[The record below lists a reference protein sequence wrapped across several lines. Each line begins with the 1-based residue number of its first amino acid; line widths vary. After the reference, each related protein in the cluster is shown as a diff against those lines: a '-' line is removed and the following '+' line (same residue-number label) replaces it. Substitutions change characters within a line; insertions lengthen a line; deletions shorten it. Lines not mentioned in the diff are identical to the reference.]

1 MKGKKTKK
9 NQSTSVKGEA
19 IPLIL
24 SWGAVDLILDI
35 TWTMEELIDLEL
47 EWDNLNTLEDIRFLK
62 EKKDLWSKFEL
73 STTNPTLLTLLFLN
87 KTSKKK
93 SYIDYIPFGLPKF
106 EGDDE
111 YFSEVIKT
119 VTEKNYLNINENALD
134 ENGRFSVIIKMHY
147 EDKSKKI
154 VVGTPKEGEAERI
167 QPIYRYL
174 RKNNRKMRQNLKT
187 MRKEILLKRKKNKLI
202 MQTMKRQINRK
213 EKKRKRKNNKMKKQM
228 LRIRKKKR
236 KSQKKKENHQKNL
249 HQVYPQRKRN

>member
-1 MKGKKTKK
+1 MKGKKAKK

-93 SYIDYIPFGLPKF
+93 
-106 EGDDE
+106 
-111 YFSEVIKT
+111 VILT
-119 VTEKNYLNINENALD
+119 TFHLVYLSL
-134 ENGRFSVIIKMHY
+134 
-147 EDKSKKI
+147 
-154 VVGTPKEGEAERI
+154 KE
-167 QPIYRYL
+167 
-174 RKNNRKMRQNLKT
+174 MMSTFLK
-187 MRKEILLKRKKNKLI
+187 
-202 MQTMKRQINRK
+202 
-213 EKKRKRKNNKMKKQM
+213 
-228 LRIRKKKR
+228 
-236 KSQKKKENHQKNL
+236 
-249 HQVYPQRKRN
+249 